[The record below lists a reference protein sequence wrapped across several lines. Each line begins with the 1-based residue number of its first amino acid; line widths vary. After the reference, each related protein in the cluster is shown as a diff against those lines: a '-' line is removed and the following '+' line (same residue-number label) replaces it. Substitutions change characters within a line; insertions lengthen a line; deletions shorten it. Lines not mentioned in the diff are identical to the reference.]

1 MSRLSPRDDAQAAA
15 HLLAD
20 APMAVGPVRSPRKAG
35 PSPRQIR
42 ARRAGALAAL
52 VILAGGAAVVGVV
65 VPRLSGG
72 ATIAPPRTF
81 TVAFPEGFTR
91 EQMAV
96 RVGAVAASAARES
109 GKPFALTKQGY
120 LAATAHAHVPCFG
133 QTVRRNLE
141 GFLFPATYDFLAT
154 TTATQFVAAQL
165 RAFCREWNTVDLSY
179 ARSKNLTPYD
189 VLEIASMIEREV
201 QAPEERPLV
210 AAVVYNR
217 LHAGMSLGLDAT
229 LRYGLH
235 IPATQEILA
244 SQLADPT
251 PYNTRLH
258 TGFTPTPIANP
269 GVAAIRAAGHPA
281 RVDYL
286 YFVVRPGTRRS
297 FFTASA
303 EVFHAYE
310 CAHGYGC

>member
-1 MSRLSPRDDAQAAA
+1 VTP
-15 HLLAD
+15 
-20 APMAVGPVRSPRKAG
+20 PRKPW

-42 ARRAGALAAL
+42 ARRAGALLAL
-52 VILAGGAAVVGVV
+52 VVLAGGAAGVAVVAS
-65 VPRLSGG
+65 RRSSGTP
-72 ATIAPPRTF
+72 ATTPTF
-81 TVAFPEGFTR
+81 KVLFPEGFTR

-96 RVGAVAASAARES
+96 RVGAVAASAGRDSAE
-109 GKPFALTKQGY
+109 PMTLTEEAY
-120 LAATAHAHVPCFG
+120 LAATARARVPCFG
-133 QTVRRNLE
+133 PAVRRNLE
-141 GFLFPATYDFLAT
+141 GFLFPATYDLVAT
-154 TTATQFVAAQL
+154 TTAKQLVAAQL
-165 RAFCREWNTVDLSY
+165 QAFCREWNTVDLSY

-217 LHAGMSLGLDAT
+217 LHAGMPLGLDAT
-229 LRYGLH
+229 IRYGLH

-244 SQLADPT
+244 SQLGNPM

-258 TGFTPTPIANP
+258 TGFPPTPIANP
-269 GVAAIRAAGHPA
+269 GLATIRAAAHPA
-281 RVDYL
+281 NVDYL
-286 YFVVRPGTRRS
+286 YFVRRPDKRHH

-303 EVFHAYE
+303 DVFQAYE